1 MRKQKNGEVRS
12 KKGALARKEIANIEN
27 MFLEDSMNKDIES
40 IVACVWEEIN
50 QKHLPGMLKNLEPLK
65 YAPIEIRRKAA

>member
-1 MRKQKNGEVRS
+1 VRS
-12 KKGALARKEIANIEN
+12 KKGALVRKEIANIEN

-50 QKHLPGMLKNLEPLK
+50 QKHLPGMLKNL
-65 YAPIEIRRKAA
+65 

>member
-1 MRKQKNGEVRS
+1 VRS
-12 KKGALARKEIANIEN
+12 KKGALVRKEIANIEN
-27 MFLEDSMNKDIES
+27 MFLEHSMNKDIES
-40 IVACVWEEIN
+40 IVACVWEEIK